1 MFFLIVFSFSF
12 SALVGSLTI
21 GTTFFVSP
29 VSGVLTDAIGL
40 QRTTFLGGLIAS
52 SGMLMS
58 SFVTN
63 NVEALYFTYGIM
75 YGIGGALA
83 YTPSLTILGHYFRKY
98 LGIVNGVVTAGSST
112 FTMLLS
118 YLMAYFLKSF
128 GLIWT
133 LRLLALLACGIMVC
147 ALLFKPANDLIRNEQ
162 KRKTSKKRQFNLIEA
177 FNVSIWKNK
186 QYLVWALVI
195 PIALFGYFVPYVHM
209 LKFVEDNY
217 SSDYDGKLP
226 VICIG
231 ITSGLGRLIFGYIA
245 DMPRVNRILL
255 QQISFLGIG
264 LLTILLPSTKGN
276 FYLLICIALFM
287 GLFDG
292 CFISLL
298 GPIAFD
304 ICGQDGAAQAIG
316 FLLGLCS
323 FPLTIGPCIA
333 GILYDNTKSYDL
345 AFRLAGIPPLLGAFA
360 MCTIRYVRANEKKN
374 IVDVDDEDVVEK
386 NRRTCDPILASA
398 GRLNNSNTLS
408 QIILDSEECCNGQR
422 HYKYT
427 IL

>member
-1 MFFLIVFSFSF
+1 M
-12 SALVGSLTI
+12 VGSLTI

-40 QRTTFLGGLIAS
+40 QRTTFLGGALAS
-52 SGMLMS
+52 CGMLMS
-58 SFVTN
+58 SFFTDHVQ
-63 NVEALYFTYGIM
+63 ALYFTYGIM
-75 YGIGGALA
+75 YGVGGALA
-83 YTPSLTILGHYFRKY
+83 YTPSLAILGHYFRKY
-98 LGIVNGVVTAGSST
+98 LGVVNGIVTAGSSI

-118 YLMAYFLKSF
+118 YLFAYFLKSF
-128 GLIWT
+128 GLVWT
-133 LRLLALLACGIMVC
+133 LRLIALLACGIMAC
-147 ALLFKPANDLIRNEQ
+147 AILFKPANDLIHVREHNNRN
-162 KRKTSKKRQFNLIEA
+162 KFNKKKKKRYNLIDA

-217 SSDYDGKLP
+217 SADYDGKLP

-245 DMPRVNRILL
+245 DLPKVNRILL

-264 LLTILLPSTKGN
+264 ILTMLLPSTKDN
-276 FYLLICIALFM
+276 FYWLICITLLM

-304 ICGQDGAAQAIG
+304 ICGQDGATQAIG

-323 FPLTIGPCIA
+323 FPLTIGPYIA
-333 GILYDNTKSYDL
+333 GKLYDHTNSYDL
-345 AFRLAGIPPLLGAFA
+345 AFRLAGLPPIIGAFA
-360 MCTIRYVRANEKKN
+360 MCAI
-374 IVDVDDEDVVEK
+374 
-386 NRRTCDPILASA
+386 
-398 GRLNNSNTLS
+398 
-408 QIILDSEECCNGQR
+408 
-422 HYKYT
+422 
-427 IL
+427 